1 MGYSVRLVAVY
12 LCAGLL
18 PCSGFKTAIPHD
30 SLNIVPDSIAHTE
43 PLHPALKNDLLRQVQ
58 HIMPTINKLLITAYG
73 ASRAPVAAAF
83 TTCEGRYTSSS
94 WWTSDVVL
102 GFVLGFATGVAI
114 CFAAFT
120 LAVRRRR
127 CTSSAETPEPPE
139 PPVETLPPAPS
150 TLPEPELASL
160 RRRPASR
167 SFVRDVGTQSQ
178 TTYARKR
185 VQPRFILST
194 NDSVDVGGTRAR

>member
-1 MGYSVRLVAVY
+1 MCYSVRLVAVY

-18 PCSGFKTAIPHD
+18 PCSGFKTAIPQD
-30 SLNIVPDSIAHTE
+30 SLNIVPDSIAQ
-43 PLHPALKNDLLRQVQ
+43 LHPALKNDLLRQVQ

-127 CTSSAETPEPPE
+127 CTSSAETPEPP
-139 PPVETLPPAPS
+139 VETLPPAPS
-150 TLPEPELASL
+150 TLPEPEFASL

-167 SFVRDVGTQSQ
+167 SFARDVGT
-178 TTYARKR
+178 
-185 VQPRFILST
+185 
-194 NDSVDVGGTRAR
+194 